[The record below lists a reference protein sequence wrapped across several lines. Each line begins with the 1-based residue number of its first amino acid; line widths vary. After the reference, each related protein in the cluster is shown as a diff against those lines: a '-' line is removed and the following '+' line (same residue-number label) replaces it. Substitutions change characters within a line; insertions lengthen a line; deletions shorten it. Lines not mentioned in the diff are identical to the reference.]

1 MLVIIIKSIILFL
14 LYLSDKLKLVT
25 KDW

>member
-1 MLVIIIKSIILFL
+1 MLVIIINSIIFFL
-14 LYLSDKLKLVT
+14 LYLSDKLKLVI